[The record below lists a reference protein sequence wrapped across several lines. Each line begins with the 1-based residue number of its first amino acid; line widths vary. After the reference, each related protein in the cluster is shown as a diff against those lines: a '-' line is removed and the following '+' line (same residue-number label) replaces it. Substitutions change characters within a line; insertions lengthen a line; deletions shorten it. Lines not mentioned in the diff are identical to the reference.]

1 MTDYL
6 YFPQTAPTDDAKK
19 STVSRTVFMYSILDV
34 HNTEKEEDLTEN
46 TGVVPAKYPPNVKLE
61 NSLQL

>member
-19 STVSRTVFMYSILDV
+19 SSVSRTVFMYLILDV
-34 HNTEKEEDLTEN
+34 YNTEKEEDLTES
-46 TGVVPAKYPPNVKLE
+46 TSVVPAKYPPKVKL
-61 NSLQL
+61 

>member
-19 STVSRTVFMYSILDV
+19 SSVSRTVFMYSILDV
-34 HNTEKEEDLTEN
+34 YNTEKEEDLTES
-46 TGVVPAKYPPNVKLE
+46 TSVVPAKYPPKVKL
-61 NSLQL
+61 

>member
-19 STVSRTVFMYSILDV
+19 SSVSRTVFMYSILDV
-34 HNTEKEEDLTEN
+34 HNTEKEEDLTES
-46 TGVVPAKYPPNVKLE
+46 TSVVPAKYLPKVKL
-61 NSLQL
+61 

>member
-19 STVSRTVFMYSILDV
+19 SSVSRTAFMYSILDV
-34 HNTEKEEDLTEN
+34 HNTEKEEDLTES
-46 TGVVPAKYPPNVKLE
+46 TSVVPAKYPPKVKL
-61 NSLQL
+61 